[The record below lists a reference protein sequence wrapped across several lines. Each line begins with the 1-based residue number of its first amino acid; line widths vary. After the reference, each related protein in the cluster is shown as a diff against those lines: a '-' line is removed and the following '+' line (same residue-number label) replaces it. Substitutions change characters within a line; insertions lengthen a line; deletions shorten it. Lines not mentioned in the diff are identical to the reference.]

1 MNKKKGCLIVL
12 LIILVILVAIGITL
26 GVLINDY
33 EKPSSEQKFSVDTE
47 TGAENTDTKYNI
59 EDISKGK
66 YYVFDNEYEKLYEK
80 ACNAALA
87 WVDMYDEYKPI
98 EDSRLT
104 IFDDGSVAMQITS
117 LDDKG
122 VTVTYTAKDKNGD
135 RERISI
141 MYDTENGVETITEK

>member
-12 LIILVILVAIGITL
+12 LIIIVFAAVILITL

-33 EKPSSEQKFSVDTE
+33 EKPSSEQKFTVDIDAE
-47 TGAENTDTKYNI
+47 TENTDTKYNI
-59 EDISKGK
+59 EDISRGK
-66 YYVFDNEYEKLYEK
+66 YYVSDSEYEKLYER

-87 WVDMYDEYKPI
+87 WVDIYDEYKPI
-98 EDSRLT
+98 EDSKLT
-104 IFDDGSVAMQITS
+104 IYDDGSIAIQIYT

-122 VTVTYTAKDKNGD
+122 VTVTYSAKDKNGD

-141 MYDTENGVETITEK
+141 MFDTDNGVETIIEK